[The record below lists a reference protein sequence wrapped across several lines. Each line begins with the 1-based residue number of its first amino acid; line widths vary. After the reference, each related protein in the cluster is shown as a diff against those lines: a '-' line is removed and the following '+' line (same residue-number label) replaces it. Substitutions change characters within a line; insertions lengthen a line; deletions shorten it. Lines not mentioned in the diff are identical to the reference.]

1 MAILT
6 ICCLWIVT
14 DVAYGVRMWEL
25 GVDAWIGRIK
35 ALAIILIGVSL
46 SYLFF
51 NYLANTFLDRN
62 KERRSRPVFREY
74 LWVVLFNL
82 VVLNIGLYIVIYSIN
97 GTTYRWGEA
106 LMINAVAVPIF
117 LLYYFLIDEE
127 NEEAIEAVELLSD
140 LLRYQLYDINT
151 KVTIEEEIDY
161 LRTYIQFQRL
171 RMTKRLQFEE
181 SFDPELT
188 GQKIHPLLFQPL
200 LENAFKYIGG
210 AYRIQ
215 VSMRKEGAKVC
226 LGVSNTF
233 NPDFLEQRKG
243 KGIGIDNLRKRLE
256 LLYPDKHELRIK
268 KDNTRFR
275 VELCID
281 LSE

>member
-1 MAILT
+1 
-6 ICCLWIVT
+6 
-14 DVAYGVRMWEL
+14 
-25 GVDAWIGRIK
+25 
-35 ALAIILIGVSL
+35 
-46 SYLFF
+46 
-51 NYLANTFLDRN
+51 
-62 KERRSRPVFREY
+62 
-74 LWVVLFNL
+74 
-82 VVLNIGLYIVIYSIN
+82 
-97 GTTYRWGEA
+97 
-106 LMINAVAVPIF
+106 MIA
-117 LLYYFLIDEE
+117 EE

-226 LGVSNTF
+226 FGVSNTF

>member
-1 MAILT
+1 M
-6 ICCLWIVT
+6 
-14 DVAYGVRMWEL
+14 Y
-25 GVDAWIGRIK
+25 
-35 ALAIILIGVSL
+35 
-46 SYLFF
+46 
-51 NYLANTFLDRN
+51 
-62 KERRSRPVFREY
+62 
-74 LWVVLFNL
+74 
-82 VVLNIGLYIVIYSIN
+82 
-97 GTTYRWGEA
+97 
-106 LMINAVAVPIF
+106 
-117 LLYYFLIDEE
+117 
-127 NEEAIEAVELLSD
+127 
-140 LLRYQLYDINT
+140 
-151 KVTIEEEIDY
+151 
-161 LRTYIQFQRL
+161 
-171 RMTKRLQFEE
+171 KRQ
-181 SFDPELT
+181 
-188 GQKIHPLLFQPL
+188 L

-226 LGVSNTF
+226 FGVSNTF

>member
-1 MAILT
+1 
-6 ICCLWIVT
+6 
-14 DVAYGVRMWEL
+14 
-25 GVDAWIGRIK
+25 
-35 ALAIILIGVSL
+35 
-46 SYLFF
+46 
-51 NYLANTFLDRN
+51 
-62 KERRSRPVFREY
+62 
-74 LWVVLFNL
+74 
-82 VVLNIGLYIVIYSIN
+82 
-97 GTTYRWGEA
+97 
-106 LMINAVAVPIF
+106 
-117 LLYYFLIDEE
+117 LIDEE

-188 GQKIHPLLFQPL
+188 GQKIHPLLFLPL
-200 LENAFKYIGG
+200 LENAFKYVGE
-210 AYRIQ
+210 AYWIQ
-215 VSMRKEGAKVC
+215 VSMREEGSKVC
-226 LGVSNTF
+226 FGVSNTF
-233 NPDFLEQRKG
+233 NPDSLEQRKG

>member
-1 MAILT
+1 M
-6 ICCLWIVT
+6 
-14 DVAYGVRMWEL
+14 YKR
-25 GVDAWIGRIK
+25 
-35 ALAIILIGVSL
+35 
-46 SYLFF
+46 
-51 NYLANTFLDRN
+51 
-62 KERRSRPVFREY
+62 
-74 LWVVLFNL
+74 
-82 VVLNIGLYIVIYSIN
+82 
-97 GTTYRWGEA
+97 
-106 LMINAVAVPIF
+106 
-117 LLYYFLIDEE
+117 
-127 NEEAIEAVELLSD
+127 
-140 LLRYQLYDINT
+140 Q
-151 KVTIEEEIDY
+151 
-161 LRTYIQFQRL
+161 
-171 RMTKRLQFEE
+171 RLQFEE

-215 VSMRKEGAKVC
+215 VSMRKEDSKVC
-226 LGVSNTF
+226 FGVSNTF